1 MRVLFCCILFLV
13 VVVCL
18 QIFLLVLLRFFEN
31 ELSDKWQYW
40 PRAVAFLSWEPR
52 NSQRR
57 KRLLAVSLENLTS
70 KKTRKGEKR
79 ASWKRK
85 NEKSNG
91 CTLSFY
97 IGCFE
102 DSLWPQNTVWH
113 VEEVKNPS
121 RYAVQQSCDQNK
133 TNAFSSLLHTVSWN
147 TVVIILTINT
157 GVQTSSSSSIVEQ

>member
-133 TNAFSSLLHTVSWN
+133 TNAFSYLLQTVSWN